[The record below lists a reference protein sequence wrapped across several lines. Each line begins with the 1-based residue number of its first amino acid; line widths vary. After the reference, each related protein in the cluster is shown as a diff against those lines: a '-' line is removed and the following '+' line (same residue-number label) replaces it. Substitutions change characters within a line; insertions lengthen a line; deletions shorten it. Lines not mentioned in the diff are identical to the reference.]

1 MIMAVSHAIKNISL
15 HWRCF
20 SAAAGV
26 FPHHVPKLLLL
37 PTTFQTCC
45 NNDVDLIPHHSHGGK
60 RKVRALAF
68 SL

>member
-1 MIMAVSHAIKNISL
+1 MTMAVSRAIKNISL

-37 PTTFQTCC
+37 PTTFQTSILLC
-45 NNDVDLIPHHSHGGK
+45 DMG
-60 RKVRALAF
+60 VRIVLAI
-68 SL
+68 L